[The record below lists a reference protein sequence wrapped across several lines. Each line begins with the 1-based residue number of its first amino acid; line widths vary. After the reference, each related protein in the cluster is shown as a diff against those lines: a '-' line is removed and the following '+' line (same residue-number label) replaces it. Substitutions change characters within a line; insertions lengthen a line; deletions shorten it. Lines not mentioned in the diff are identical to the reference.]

1 MKVLSNF
8 FFLLAEMKNTLNL
21 TRYNVEKK
29 ICRFVSWSNGT
40 NCSIIILHSK
50 NN

>member
-1 MKVLSNF
+1 MKILSNF

-29 ICRFVSWSNGT
+29 K
-40 NCSIIILHSK
+40 L
-50 NN
+50 

>member
-1 MKVLSNF
+1 MKILSNF

-29 ICRFVSWSNGT
+29 FVGSYPGQT
-40 NCSIIILHSK
+40 GPIVV
-50 NN
+50 